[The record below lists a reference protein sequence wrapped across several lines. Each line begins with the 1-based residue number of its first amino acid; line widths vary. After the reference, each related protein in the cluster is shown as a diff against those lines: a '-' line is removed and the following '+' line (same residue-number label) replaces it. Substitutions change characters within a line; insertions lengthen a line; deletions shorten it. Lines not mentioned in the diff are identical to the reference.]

1 MALEDP
7 FFVVKDEVLKALLKT
22 RDLFESWRMG
32 DEGRDLRSAE
42 EQEWATTELRNSL
55 RSIEWDLEDL
65 DDTVQIVE
73 KNPAK
78 FRIDASELAVRK
90 AFIQQTRDEVNQ
102 MKDRTNN
109 TNPAAAAD
117 GSSSRNLEP
126 SLDTIPLASPSSP
139 VAAAAAGHPSS
150 LMSHSSSSHGLRQ
163 HPQQRQHNGGGVSG
177 GIKSA
182 VGGSV
187 PGLGTKYSRLPSEAD
202 SPGHASTGA
211 ATAAAS
217 SNGGGVFS
225 STSQM
230 IQHQQLQQER
240 LLSQQDD
247 RLQIMSDSV
256 GTLRNVSGQIG
267 NELDEQAVML
277 DEFGTEIENA
287 ESKLDATMRKMAK
300 VLHMANDRRQ
310 WMAIGALS
318 SAMVVIIIML
328 FAL

>member
-22 RDLFESWRMG
+22 RDLFESWRIG
-32 DEGRDLRSAE
+32 QEGLEGGGVDILRSAE

-90 AFIQQTRDEVNQ
+90 AFIQQTRDEVNL
-102 MKDRTNN
+102 MKDRAE
-109 TNPAAAAD
+109 NPGNFAGRTLD
-117 GSSSRNLEP
+117 P
-126 SLDTIPLASPSSP
+126 SMDTIPLASPST
-139 VAAAAAGHPSS
+139 PSS
-150 LMSHSSSSHGLRQ
+150 VTGGGIPHSSSSQGI
-163 HPQQRQHNGGGVSG
+163 GGGNRLQPPHNSL
-177 GIKSA
+177 KSA
-182 VGGSV
+182 IGGSV
-187 PGLGTKYSRLPSEAD
+187 PGRVGGSHTKYSRLPNEAGD
-202 SPGHASTGA
+202 SPSHSLTN
-211 ATAAAS
+211 
-217 SNGGGVFS
+217 SN
-225 STSQM
+225 SQM
-230 IQHQQLQQER
+230 YIQQQMAHQDR
-240 LLSQQDD
+240 LMAQQDS
-247 RLQIMSDSV
+247 RLDIMSDTM
-256 GTLRNVSGQIG
+256 GTLRNVSGAIG
-267 NELDEQAVML
+267 QELDEQAVML

-318 SAMVVIIIML
+318 SAMVIIIILL
-328 FAL
+328 FGL